1 MVKDDWVD
9 PATASWYLFITGI
22 SSRITEE
29 AMLKK
34 NSTELNIINH
44 LTETKLII
52 LAKPAAK
59 KKKENVYT
67 KQLNFISTQGWE
79 KLHTHH

>member
-1 MVKDDWVD
+1 
-9 PATASWYLFITGI
+9 
-22 SSRITEE
+22 
-29 AMLKK
+29 MLKK

-59 KKKENVYT
+59 KKKKENVYT

>member
-59 KKKENVYT
+59 KKKKRECVH
-67 KQLNFISTQGWE
+67 E
-79 KLHTHH
+79 AA